1 MLPETVGSA
10 EIRVTDALYS
20 KQREDVAKMRASLL
34 ACSDDP
40 VTSTKALQNI
50 TVLRVYHQV
59 ARIIRYLETMDKIE
73 DKLYESIDYRLDNMN
88 IQNPTAWMTLA
99 SMQEQLQK
107 SIIES
112 HKLLQPYLNVEEF
125 SLQSLMPV
133 SSSSAVESGE
143 TAILS
148 KSSRDKLRQSAQQV
162 LAALNDADQEDV
174 QQNEESS
181 EESVDTSN
189 TEESSEITSDTQV
202 IAATILESLQTQ
214 EVGESD
220 A

>member
-10 EIRVTDALYS
+10 EVRIPDALYS

-59 ARIIRYLETMDKIE
+59 SRIIRYLEMMDKIE
-73 DKLYESIDYRLDNMN
+73 DKLYESIDVRLDRLDTN
-88 IQNPTAWMTLA
+88 NPTAWMTLI
-99 SMQEQLQK
+99 SIQEKLLK
-107 SIIES
+107 NMTES

-133 SSSSAVESGE
+133 SSTSAVESS
-143 TAILS
+143 TASVLS

-162 LAALNDADQEDV
+162 LAALNEAEDSEN
-174 QQNEESS
+174 QESS
-181 EESVDTSN
+181 EFVQETS
-189 TEESSEITSDTQV
+189 ETQV
-202 IAATILESLQTQ
+202 VAATILESLEFQ
-214 EVGESD
+214 EVGEPN

>member
-10 EIRVTDALYS
+10 EVRIPDALYS

-40 VTSTKALQNI
+40 VTSTRALQNI

-59 ARIIRYLETMDKIE
+59 SRIIRYLEMMDKIE
-73 DKLYESIDYRLDNMN
+73 DKLYQAIDYRLDSMN
-88 IQNPTAWMTLA
+88 IENSTAWMTLIEI
-99 SMQEQLQK
+99 QERLQENL
-107 SIIES
+107 IQS

-133 SSSSAVESGE
+133 SSTSAVETGAASV
-143 TAILS
+143 LS

-162 LAALNDADQEDV
+162 LEALNEADDSESTASSEIV
-174 QQNEESS
+174 QESS
-181 EESVDTSN
+181 EENQETS
-189 TEESSEITSDTQV
+189 ETQV
-202 IAATILESLQTQ
+202 VATTILESLEFQ
-214 EVGESD
+214 EVGEPN

>member
-10 EIRVTDALYS
+10 EVRIPDALYS

-59 ARIIRYLETMDKIE
+59 SRIIRYLEMMDKIE
-73 DKLYESIDYRLDNMN
+73 DKLYESIDSRLDRLDTN
-88 IQNPTAWMTLA
+88 NPTAWMTLI
-99 SMQEQLQK
+99 SIQEKLLK
-107 SIIES
+107 NMTES

-133 SSSSAVESGE
+133 SSASAVESG
-143 TAILS
+143 TASVLP

-162 LAALNDADQEDV
+162 LAALNEADNSENQEPSELV
-174 QQNEESS
+174 QETS
-181 EESVDTSN
+181 EENQETP
-189 TEESSEITSDTQV
+189 ETQV
-202 IAATILESLQTQ
+202 VAATVLESLEFQ
-214 EVGESD
+214 EVGEPN